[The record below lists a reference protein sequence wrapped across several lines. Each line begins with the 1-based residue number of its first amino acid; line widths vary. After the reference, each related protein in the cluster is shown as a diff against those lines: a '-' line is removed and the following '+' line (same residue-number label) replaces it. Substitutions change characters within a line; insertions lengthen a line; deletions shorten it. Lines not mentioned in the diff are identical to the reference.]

1 VVGFLKSVLV
11 DLVAFDLLNEGDDGM
26 LAFSAS
32 ARGGTSSVAAGPFW
46 AATTETRPETRA

>member
-26 LAFSAS
+26 SAS